1 MVRSVNF
8 ESISDIGLCVRFHFY
23 VLIVLDVLILLLEK
37 HGERHIGGSVES
49 WSTNEEYL
57 NQTVAGIM
65 KSIYVVA
72 YNETK

>member
-1 MVRSVNF
+1 
-8 ESISDIGLCVRFHFY
+8 
-23 VLIVLDVLILLLEK
+23 VLDVLILLLEK

-72 YNETK
+72 HNETK